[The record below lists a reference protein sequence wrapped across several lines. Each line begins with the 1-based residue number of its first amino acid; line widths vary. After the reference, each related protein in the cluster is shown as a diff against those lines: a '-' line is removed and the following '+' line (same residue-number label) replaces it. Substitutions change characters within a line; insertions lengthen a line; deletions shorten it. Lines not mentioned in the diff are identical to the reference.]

1 MKCLSLGLFLFLS
14 IYILPIQSIESIVWY
29 FQGNNALQTCN
40 VSLSYYNRY
49 PLVPLYYKEINTP
62 YSYNQ
67 LNTTS
72 VVNLGYGITCTIIR
86 GQSLLFDKE
95 CNNNVNDPITNL
107 FPIGYIMYNP
117 DIRYGNNWLC
127 LGEEPRIARYHAS
140 YSTITLYNKNYY
152 VNFYRKVSCSVVC
165 VIGGQQILR
174 NNNNANI
181 TIIPTNSVIC
191 LSINPIMNQNKATYT
206 MEWIEAESL
215 PYNVVGATAIYSNG
229 TLLVIGGIRD
239 NYDPDTTS
247 SILEADIHPD
257 TCLPYNWR
265 NYGYSSSSRLGNQ
278 KLLHNWLPNNDQL
291 ENRTFLWTTEGPPS
305 YPQLPGDEIYS
316 QFPSVYIR
324 SYYPSILCGGGVIIP
339 NSLLLTV
346 VTYTIQD
353 IVNLPLNR
361 NTYFIPL
368 QPYNNT
374 NQGLYNYTLEIQSKQ
389 EIENALLVAHN
400 PAIKIDLNLPIT
412 SNTNLDYIILFD
424 KSMELY
430 RECIYCDNKI
440 SRRYQ
445 WIYHDGKFMYSMD
458 TVGNTLNVWN
468 PYYSELIIGY
478 DTGDYNSLSKTL
490 VVGSNLLMSFIGN
503 GKTLFVIGYDI
514 FTMAPSIG
522 YTVRCS
528 ACISGSTFIGNKCNY
543 GPFEGTCLS
552 CSNCGQE
559 MYLVSKCTR
568 EEDTKCVKCTQC
580 IGGTPLTAC
589 NATADTQCNPELE
602 ALAILPKW
610 KRIPISSLH
619 DMNYIYC
626 FISIFVLWLFGNSVY
641 SIHKMQIVQID
652 KSILE
657 IINLRLYYRMI
668 FSYLRS
674 TILFVMG
681 SSTIFTYIYFNYSL
695 LSSITA
701 EETNINLIGINNNNY
716 FMGKEIR
723 GYVFHLGIISI
734 SFIFLSIIFNLLWL
748 FIQYRSI
755 SRIPIMFYLLIPYGS
770 LHHYCMVGLH
780 RNLLTTMVN
789 NNTSHITNKN
799 SISTGIDTSKYRI
812 YILGLLYY
820 SSIICSDGIQLIII
834 LILSDLF
841 SASISSA
848 RPVSIGVALCS
859 LINNF
864 FVVYKII
871 SVMCNIS
878 VHQVFS
884 KDAEYMNHNLAQFK
898 DTSIITHNPIENT
911 NNSSGLIHHHSKGNR
926 MVTTPKIISDERNH
940 DNLNNTL
947 PTTDSTTINTS
958 PVVMLNEGSTYNL
971 ALPISSPI
979 NVSKNEMY
987 VTTWSLPHQ
996 RNEMET
1002 SMFTVSP
1009 TPNPTLQISNKSS
1022 VHYNTNNTL
1031 SYPSLS
1037 TLPVAPSSSEER
1049 SSHSLDRYFRIQS
1062 QLTESKMIMN
1072 TNRNS
1077 TSITPGYFTYTV
1089 DDINSVHTNTSDE
1102 QTHSTEQE
1110 IIYDMKN

>member
-1 MKCLSLGLFLFLS
+1 MHLSTDTTNFIIHDTTGVNNNITTTNTTDPSTTVHEDNKLVTMMDTIHIDKIS
-14 IYILPIQSIESIVWY
+14 QIQSKNDNFINPPSIRKTSVTTT
-29 FQGNNALQTCN
+29 NN
-40 VSLSYYNRY
+40 
-49 PLVPLYYKEINTP
+49 
-62 YSYNQ
+62 
-67 LNTTS
+67 NTTTLIDNYEIFPSPSSLVVKNEAISS
-72 VVNLGYGITCTIIR
+72 VPAIE
-86 GQSLLFDKE
+86 QSTE
-95 CNNNVNDPITNL
+95 
-107 FPIGYIMYNP
+107 
-117 DIRYGNNWLC
+117 
-127 LGEEPRIARYHAS
+127 
-140 YSTITLYNKNYY
+140 STESYNKNT
-152 VNFYRKVSCSVVC
+152 
-165 VIGGQQILR
+165 GG
-174 NNNNANI
+174 
-181 TIIPTNSVIC
+181 
-191 LSINPIMNQNKATYT
+191 NPP
-206 MEWIEAESL
+206 L
-215 PYNVVGATAIYSNG
+215 PYFSNSSITKNVSSSYNRPKMNRRPYAGGNRRTTTNTIKNTYHSNG
-229 TLLVIGGIRD
+229 TKTNATIISNELRHHNIEQEQEQEQEQQQQQQQQKQLHINSPTKVENFHGSSMGNNHVKNKCD
-239 NYDPDTTS
+239 NYTPNVN
-247 SILEADIHPD
+247 
-257 TCLPYNWR
+257 YQY
-265 NYGYSSSSRLGNQ
+265 NYGY
-278 KLLHNWLPNNDQL
+278 P
-291 ENRTFLWTTEGPPS
+291 
-305 YPQLPGDEIYS
+305 
-316 QFPSVYIR
+316 
-324 SYYPSILCGGGVIIP
+324 
-339 NSLLLTV
+339 
-346 VTYTIQD
+346 
-353 IVNLPLNR
+353 
-361 NTYFIPL
+361 
-368 QPYNNT
+368 
-374 NQGLYNYTLEIQSKQ
+374 
-389 EIENALLVAHN
+389 
-400 PAIKIDLNLPIT
+400 
-412 SNTNLDYIILFD
+412 
-424 KSMELY
+424 
-430 RECIYCDNKI
+430 
-440 SRRYQ
+440 
-445 WIYHDGKFMYSMD
+445 
-458 TVGNTLNVWN
+458 
-468 PYYSELIIGY
+468 
-478 DTGDYNSLSKTL
+478 
-490 VVGSNLLMSFIGN
+490 
-503 GKTLFVIGYDI
+503 
-514 FTMAPSIG
+514 
-522 YTVRCS
+522 
-528 ACISGSTFIGNKCNY
+528 
-543 GPFEGTCLS
+543 
-552 CSNCGQE
+552 
-559 MYLVSKCTR
+559 
-568 EEDTKCVKCTQC
+568 
-580 IGGTPLTAC
+580 
-589 NATADTQCNPELE
+589 
-602 ALAILPKW
+602 
-610 KRIPISSLH
+610 
-619 DMNYIYC
+619 
-626 FISIFVLWLFGNSVY
+626 
-641 SIHKMQIVQID
+641 
-652 KSILE
+652 
-657 IINLRLYYRMI
+657 
-668 FSYLRS
+668 
-674 TILFVMG
+674 
-681 SSTIFTYIYFNYSL
+681 
-695 LSSITA
+695 
-701 EETNINLIGINNNNY
+701 
-716 FMGKEIR
+716 
-723 GYVFHLGIISI
+723 
-734 SFIFLSIIFNLLWL
+734 
-748 FIQYRSI
+748 
-755 SRIPIMFYLLIPYGS
+755 
-770 LHHYCMVGLH
+770 
-780 RNLLTTMVN
+780 TTMVN